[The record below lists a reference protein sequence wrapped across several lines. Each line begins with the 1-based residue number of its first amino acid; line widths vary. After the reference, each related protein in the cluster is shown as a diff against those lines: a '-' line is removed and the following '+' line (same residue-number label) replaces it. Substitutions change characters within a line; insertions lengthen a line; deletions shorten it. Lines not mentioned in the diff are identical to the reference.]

1 MPFARPDLS
10 TLIERAAGDIESRLP
25 GTDARLRRSNLGVL
39 ARVHAGAVHGLY
51 GYIDWIARQSI
62 YDTAEAEWLERW
74 ASIWGVNRKPAA
86 AATGN
91 ATFSG
96 TNGAVIPAGT
106 LLTRSDGTELQTTA
120 EAPIA
125 AGTATAPVTAV
136 EAGAAGNTAPG
147 SALTMVTPI
156 AGVQSQAQVAAGGL
170 TGGADI
176 EADTALRARLLAR
189 IRQPPHGGA
198 LHDYVAWALEIP
210 GITRVWPVA
219 GELGVGTVT
228 VRFVR
233 DDDTDPIPDAAEV
246 VALQAHLD
254 AVRPVTA
261 QVFAVAPIPVALD
274 LQIRLTPNSTTVQAA
289 VTAELQDLLRREAE
303 PGATLLLSH
312 IREAISIATGET
324 DHELLAPVANVEH
337 AAGEMPVLGTIT
349 WL

>member
-51 GYIDWIARQSI
+51 GYIDWIARQAI

-74 ASIWGVNRKPAA
+74 ASIWGINRKPAA

-91 ATFSG
+91 ATFTG
-96 TNGAVIPAGT
+96 TDGAVIPPGT
-106 LLTRSDGTELQTTA
+106 LLTRSDGAELQTTA
-120 EAPIA
+120 ETTIA
-125 AGTATAPVTAV
+125 AGTAPVPVTAV
-136 EAGAAGNTAPG
+136 EAGAAGNTLAG

-176 EADTALRARLLAR
+176 EVDTALRARLLAR

-198 LHDYVAWALEIP
+198 LHDYVAWSLEIP

-233 DDDTDPIPDAAEV
+233 DDDADPIPDAAEV
-246 VALQAHLD
+246 ATLQAHLD
-254 AVRPVTA
+254 AERPVTA
-261 QVFAVAPIPVALD
+261 QVFAVAPIPVPLD
-274 LQIRLTPNSTTVQAA
+274 LQIRLTPNSATVQAA

-312 IREAISIATGET
+312 IREAISIATGES

-337 AAGEMPVLGTIT
+337 AVGEMPVLGTIT
-349 WL
+349 WF

>member
-1 MPFARPDLS
+1 
-10 TLIERAAGDIESRLP
+10 
-25 GTDARLRRSNLGVL
+25 
-39 ARVHAGAVHGLY
+39 
-51 GYIDWIARQSI
+51 
-62 YDTAEAEWLERW
+62 
-74 ASIWGVNRKPAA
+74 
-86 AATGN
+86 
-91 ATFSG
+91 
-96 TNGAVIPAGT
+96 
-106 LLTRSDGTELQTTA
+106 
-120 EAPIA
+120 
-125 AGTATAPVTAV
+125 
-136 EAGAAGNTAPG
+136 
-147 SALTMVTPI
+147 MVTPI

-176 EADTALRARLLAR
+176 EVDTALRARLLAR